1 MCVTGDP
8 TGIIAPLGLSQG
20 LLVALPLGGSGL
32 DLVLYLRGF
41 EAIGS
46 NSCKPRRDTIRV

>member
-1 MCVTGDP
+1 MCVTGDL

-32 DLVLYLRGF
+32 DLVLYLRGS

-46 NSCKPRRDTIRV
+46 NSCKPRRGVEA